1 MFCQNKTI
9 TKRVICYSSLFPFAN
24 HYFAVCGVDGSEHY
38 RPESKVVIDIYSAW
52 LVLSPRNAS
61 KTLAQVTSTA
71 KEVADSWNADYSSP
85 QVQHFKKLIT
95 HARLCKQLYDCKKNH
110 VFCIGHLIVMRF
122 PYFYF
127 YRTALV
133 VAAKRSAFS

>member
-1 MFCQNKTI
+1 
-9 TKRVICYSSLFPFAN
+9 
-24 HYFAVCGVDGSEHY
+24 VCGVDGSEHY

-85 QVQHFKKLIT
+85 QVQHLKANYT
-95 HARLCKQLYDCKKNH
+95 R
-110 VFCIGHLIVMRF
+110 
-122 PYFYF
+122 
-127 YRTALV
+127 
-133 VAAKRSAFS
+133 AFL